1 MGIFD
6 SSRTRVAPVFGR
18 LQCLDPSGRLWLQGL
33 LELAN
38 SRQMPRPEAGPSRLR
53 LARWWPR
60 EARLAAPPGLLQW
73 LLENVEEPRDA
84 AAWGRRPEVMAN
96 RRRVVDR
103 DAATLAGALRSLQER
118 RPSPRAWYVLEGP
131 SQPDVYL
138 DSADAVIVVEGKRTE
153 TAPTTSTAW
162 MRVRHQMLRH
172 LDGAWEH
179 LEGRRIYGLY
189 IVEAESGTSSTDPP
203 STWHEAVEST
213 ISEEVLRGSLPHRT
227 SDERSQ
233 IASALLGVTTWQ
245 AVCDEF
251 QIPRDVLIPEV
262 FDDTPAP
269 GSTRRKSGKSR
280 RPTPLPADLDR
291 AEPSQAAA
299 ARGQPE
305 HLSE

>member
-38 SRQMPRPEAGPSRLR
+38 TRKAQRPDAGPSRLR
-53 LARWWPR
+53 LAKWWPR
-60 EARLAAPPGLLQW
+60 EARLAAPPGLLRW
-73 LLENVEEPRDA
+73 LLENAEEPHDA
-84 AAWGRRPEVMAN
+84 AAWGREPEVKEN

-103 DAATLAGALRSLQER
+103 DADTLAKALRSLEQR
-118 RPSPRAWYVLEGP
+118 RLSPRAWYVLEGP

-138 DSADAVIVVEGKRTE
+138 DSDDVVIVVEGKRTE

-162 MRVRHQMLRH
+162 MKVRHQMMRH
-172 LDGAWEH
+172 LDAAWEH
-179 LEGRRIYGLY
+179 RAGRRIYGMY
-189 IVEAESGTSSTDPP
+189 IVEAGAASSASEPP
-203 STWHEAVEST
+203 FTWHAAVEST
-213 ISEEVLRGSLPHRT
+213 ISDEVLRGSLPHRT
-227 SDERSQ
+227 PDERSQ

-262 FDDTPAP
+262 FDHTLGART
-269 GSTRRKSGKSR
+269 TRRKSGKSP
-280 RPTPLPADLDR
+280 RPTLPAGDR
-291 AEPSQAAA
+291 DAVETSDTAINAGPS
-299 ARGQPE
+299 
-305 HLSE
+305 